1 MWCQVNQEKE
11 SGRIAMQTIRAE
23 VPDNLYSKA
32 LVLVDQGWFT
42 DENQLIVEAVRRYL
56 EAHEP
61 AMMEQFIREDVEWG
75 LRGGD

>member
-1 MWCQVNQEKE
+1 
-11 SGRIAMQTIRAE
+11 MQTIRAE
-23 VPDNLYSKA
+23 VPDSLYSRA

-61 AMMEQFIREDVEWG
+61 AMLEQFIREDVEWG
-75 LRGGD
+75 LRGDD

>member
-1 MWCQVNQEKE
+1 
-11 SGRIAMQTIRAE
+11 MQTIRAE
-23 VPDNLYSKA
+23 VPDSLYSKA

-61 AMMEQFIREDVEWG
+61 AMLEQFIREDVEWG
-75 LRGGD
+75 LRGDD